1 MAITV
6 CMLCFESPA
15 LPWQALANC
24 SSRRANSSA
33 QPSRCAINGQSFQ
46 DVQNFKQNCRLV
58 RRILISGADKTESET
73 KITWALGPSLA
84 NLASRLLWASTH
96 FSTWKTFFATI
107 FSHPASTWAS
117 NPPGELCILD
127 LSESSMSW
135 FQCLRKDLLRCKKN
149 VFHNWRYQWYHSL

>member
-1 MAITV
+1 MLLEEEIQLCHSQSAKWILSIYQNGQLAVIV

-73 KITWALGPSLA
+73 KIT
-84 NLASRLLWASTH
+84 
-96 FSTWKTFFATI
+96 
-107 FSHPASTWAS
+107 
-117 NPPGELCILD
+117 
-127 LSESSMSW
+127 
-135 FQCLRKDLLRCKKN
+135 
-149 VFHNWRYQWYHSL
+149 